1 MHAAPSVLIFTV
13 TAGLGQGVF
22 VWLALASMGWGM
34 PSGAQPWPSAAWVAG
49 GLASLFL
56 LSIGLLASFF
66 HLGHPERAW
75 RAMAMWRTSW
85 LSREVIV
92 LPATMAM
99 VCAWTVSHWL
109 GWHMTHSS
117 MVTVMALLAI
127 AMCLLLWFC
136 TAMIY
141 ACLKFLQEWA
151 HWSTPWNFTLLGL
164 ASGAV
169 LMVCLAAI
177 VGPSSMG
184 FWAQVAIAS
193 TVIATACRLA
203 CIWRN
208 AGLHPKSTVQ
218 SAIGV
223 KNPKVRQIS
232 QGATGGSYNTREFFH
247 GKSAGFVKTMRVW
260 ALLGGTILPC
270 LLLLVPSLT
279 TACLALVVQYT
290 ALLSERWLFFADA
303 RHPQNLY
310 YQNVA

>member
-34 PSGAQPWPSAAWVAG
+34 PSGAEPWSAAVLATG
-49 GLASLFL
+49 GLISLTL
-56 LSIGLLASFF
+56 LAIGLLASFF

-92 LPATMAM
+92 LPVTMA
-99 VCAWTVSHWL
+99 VISAWTVAHWL
-109 GWHMTHSS
+109 GWHTTHSF
-117 MVTVMALLAI
+117 MVTVVTLLAI
-127 AMCLLLWFC
+127 ALCLLLWFC

-151 HWSTPWNFTLLGL
+151 HWSTPLNFTLLGL
-164 ASGAV
+164 ASGVV
-169 LMVCLAAI
+169 LMACLAAFG
-177 VGPSSMG
+177 GPNSVR
-184 FWAQVAIAS
+184 FWSQVAIAS

-203 CIWRN
+203 SIWRN
-208 AGLHPKSTVQ
+208 TGLHPKSTVQ

-260 ALLGGTILPC
+260 ALLGGAVLPC
-270 LLLLVPSLT
+270 VLLLAPSLG
-279 TACLALVVQYT
+279 TACMALVVQYT

-303 RHPQNLY
+303 KHPQNLY